1 MNIVKFQIRQLLR
14 QKFTT
19 TVNAIGM
26 TVGFMCC
33 IVIGLY
39 IKNEVSYDKF
49 HAKRDNIYRVLTYY
63 PETDYKSANVT
74 YRIADDLA
82 KNISGVVSSARI
94 YSLWGPYII
103 SYNNN
108 SYNENN
114 LYYVDSSVVDI
125 FSFRFLWGDSITALN
140 APGTALISRSAAMK
154 FFGNENPLGKVLKLD
169 KSYDIRISGVVED
182 FPENSHFRFSL
193 LIFDPSRIESFGKWI
208 EESWEFTNF
217 DTYVLLSPNYTTE
230 QFQKEFKNFVT
241 AYVDSSDR
249 KNVPGLKLQKLSSIH
264 LYSTDIDNDYENQG
278 SIKLVILFFSIAICI
293 LIIACI
299 NYICLS
305 ISNVTKRSKDVGIRM
320 IHGALS
326 SGIVWLYIGESVTLS
341 VLSMSIAIF
350 ISGAIQPLFLDYAG
364 FYFKM
369 NDLSS
374 LPFLIFS
381 AGIIMLVSTVS
392 GLIISGYV
400 IKYKISENVSRNRSS
415 WLKGFSIS
423 GIYTYFQFL
432 VSIVLIIC
440 TIFIFRQLKYM
451 QKTDMGFN
459 PHLVINIPISKTLST
474 TKSLMDILF
483 KSNQVA
489 DVTLASSFP
498 PSPYHYGSAS
508 SPDEPAIE
516 GISVKNFFVDFNYI
530 DFMDMKII
538 QGRNFSPDYGTDL
551 EHGVVINRAL
561 ASRMKWENPVG
572 KRLKSSYGNKDL
584 VIIGVV
590 ENFHFMSFR
599 KIIEPTVISLSQNFN
614 IYYMGIRLKS
624 YDLNSSINFIK
635 SSWEKLNPG
644 YPFEYQ
650 FLDQKIE
657 DNYHKDQK
665 QAHILLLF
673 SFLAIAIT
681 CLGLTATSSVYAKQ
695 RTKEIGI
702 RKINGARV
710 IDILTLLNRD
720 FILWVVLAFI
730 SAIPIAYIAMHN
742 WLENFAYRIEL
753 SWFVFVL
760 GGLVA
765 LTIALVTITLQS
777 WNTSTRNPVEALRYE

>member
-26 TVGFMCC
+26 TVGLISC
-33 IVIGLY
+33 IVIGLF
-39 IKNEVSYDKF
+39 IKNEVSYDNF

-63 PETDYKSANVT
+63 PENDYKSANVT

-125 FSFRFLWGDSITALN
+125 FSFKFLWGDSISALN
-140 APGTALISRSAAMK
+140 SPGTAIISRSAAMK
-154 FFGNENPLGKVLKLD
+154 YFGIENPLGKVLKLD

-182 FPENSHFRFSL
+182 FPENSHLKFSL
-193 LIFDPSRIESFGKWI
+193 LIFDPSRIKSFGNWI
-208 EESWEFTNF
+208 EEIWGFTNF
-217 DTYVLLSPNYTTE
+217 YTYVLLSPNYTTE

-241 AYVDSSDR
+241 AIVDSSDR

-264 LYSTDIDNDYENQG
+264 LYSTDIDNDFENQG
-278 SIKLVILFFSIAICI
+278 SIKLVFIFFSIAIAI

-299 NYICLS
+299 NYISLS
-305 ISNVTKRSKDVGIRM
+305 ISNVKKRSKDVGIRM
-320 IHGALS
+320 IHGAPS

-341 VLSMSIAIF
+341 VLSLSIAIF
-350 ISGAIQPLFLDYAG
+350 ISGAIQPLLLDYAG
-364 FYFKM
+364 FYFNM

-381 AGIIMLVSTVS
+381 AGIIMLVSAVS
-392 GLIISGYV
+392 GSIISGYV
-400 IKYKISENVSRNRSS
+400 IKHKISENVSHSRSS
-415 WLKGFSIS
+415 WLKGLSTS

-440 TIFIFRQLKYM
+440 TIFIFRQLTYM

-459 PHLVINIPISKTLST
+459 PHLIINIPIDKTFST
-474 TKSLMDILF
+474 AKSLKDILL
-483 KSNQVA
+483 KNNQIA
-489 DVTLASSFP
+489 DVTFASSFP

-508 SPDEPAIE
+508 SPDEPSVE
-516 GISVKNFFVDFNYI
+516 GISVKNFFVDFNFI
-530 DFMDMKII
+530 DFMEMKII
-538 QGRNFSPDYGTDL
+538 QGRDFSPEYGTDL
-551 EHGVVINRAL
+551 EHGVLINRTL
-561 ASRMKWENPVG
+561 AARMKWDNPVG
-572 KRLKSSYGNKDL
+572 KRLKSSWGNKDW
-584 VIIGVV
+584 VVIGVV
-590 ENFHFMSFR
+590 ENFHFRSFR
-599 KIIEPTVISLSQNFN
+599 EVIEPTVISLSLKDQLYN
-614 IYYMGIRLKS
+614 IGVKLKS
-624 YDLNSSINFIK
+624 KDIISSINYIK

-644 YPFEYQ
+644 YPFEYK

-681 CLGLTATSSVYAKQ
+681 CLGLTASSSVYAKQ
-695 RTKEIGI
+695 RTKEIGV

-710 IDILTLLNRD
+710 IDILALINRD
-720 FILWVVLAFI
+720 FILWVVLAFLT
-730 SAIPIAYIAMHN
+730 AIPIAYIAMNN

-753 SWFVFVL
+753 KKIVFVL
-760 GGLVA
+760 GGLIA
-765 LTIALVTITLQS
+765 LTIALVTITWQS
-777 WNTSTRNPVEALRYE
+777 WNTATRNPVEALRYE

>member
-1 MNIVKFQIRQLLR
+1 MNTVKFQIRQLLR

-19 TVNAIGM
+19 TVNVIGM
-26 TVGFMCC
+26 TVGFICC

-39 IKNEVSYDKF
+39 IKNEISYDNF
-49 HAKRDNIYRVLTYY
+49 HTKRDNIHRVLTYY
-63 PETDYKSANVT
+63 PENDNKSANVT

-82 KNISGVVSSARI
+82 KNISGVVSSARL

-108 SYNENN
+108 SFNENN

-125 FSFRFLWGDSITALN
+125 FSFRFLWGDSISALN
-140 APGTALISRSAAMK
+140 APGTAIISRSAAMK
-154 FFGNENPLGKVLKLD
+154 YFGNENPLGKILNLD

-193 LIFDPSRIESFGKWI
+193 LIFDPSRIKSFGKWI
-208 EESWEFTNF
+208 EESWGFTNF
-217 DTYVLLSPNYTTE
+217 YTYVLLSPNYTTE
-230 QFQKEFKNFVT
+230 QFLKEFQNFVT
-241 AYVDSSDR
+241 ANVDSSNR
-249 KNVPGLKLQKLSSIH
+249 KDVPGLKLQNLSSIH
-264 LYSTDIDNDYENQG
+264 LYSADIDNDYENQG
-278 SIKLVILFFSIAICI
+278 SIKLVIIFFSIAIAI

-299 NYICLS
+299 NYISLS
-305 ISNVTKRSKDVGIRM
+305 ISNVTKRSKDIGVRM

-326 SGIVWLYIGESVTLS
+326 SAIVWLYIGESVTMS

-350 ISGAIQPLFLDYAG
+350 ISGAIQPLLLDYAG
-364 FYFKM
+364 FYFNM

-381 AGIIMLVSTVS
+381 SGIIMLVSAVS
-392 GLIISGYV
+392 GSIISGYV
-400 IKYKISENVSRNRSS
+400 LKHRISENVSRSTSS
-415 WLKGFSIS
+415 WLKGFSTS

-459 PHLVINIPISKTLST
+459 PNLVINIPISKTFST
-474 TKSLMDILF
+474 TKSLMDILL
-483 KSNQVA
+483 KSNLVA

-516 GISVKNFFVDFNYI
+516 GISVKNFFVDFHFI

-551 EHGVVINRAL
+551 EHGAIINRAL
-561 ASRMKWENPVG
+561 AARMKWDDPVG

-584 VIIGVV
+584 VVIGVV
-590 ENFHFMSFR
+590 ENFHFLSFR
-599 KIIEPTVISLSQNFN
+599 KIIEPTVISLSHKFN
-614 IYYMGIRLKS
+614 IYYLGIRLKS

-635 SSWEKLNPG
+635 SSWEKINPG

-657 DNYHKDQK
+657 DNYQKDQK

-710 IDILTLLNRD
+710 IDILALLNRD
-720 FILWVVLAFI
+720 FIFWVVLAFI
-730 SAIPIAYIAMHN
+730 SAIPIAYITMHN
-742 WLENFAYRIEL
+742 WLENFAYRIKL
-753 SWFVFVL
+753 SWFIFVL
-760 GGLVA
+760 GGVVA
-765 LTIALVTITLQS
+765 LTIALVTITWQS
-777 WNTSTRNPVEALRYE
+777 WNTATRNPVEALRYE